1 MSDENGLKSEGFTE
15 TRGTLKHNILL
26 NRILLNVLLNHM
38 LNVLLNHKHKH
49 LVSSMR

>member
-26 NRILLNVLLNHM
+26 NHVLLNILFNHTLNVLLNHT
-38 LNVLLNHKHKH
+38 HI
-49 LVSSMR
+49 